1 MIKYKKGMI
10 ASLNLFFLLFVSR
23 TIIGFT
29 VSSEALKSR
38 YSMDLVYSTFF
49 ALLITFLI
57 SLPAVICAAKGKS
70 AGNSRGSRSGERSAA
85 GRRDKKDRREGRSS
99 RGGRR

>member
-10 ASLNLFFLLFVSR
+10 APLNLFFLLFVSR

-38 YSMDLVYSTFF
+38 YSTDLVYSTFF

-70 AGNSRGSRSGERSAA
+70 VMNHRFLRVLYGIYFIFSCS
-85 GRRDKKDRREGRSS
+85 
-99 RGGRR
+99 

>member
-1 MIKYKKGMI
+1 MI

-38 YSMDLVYSTFF
+38 YSMDLVYSTF
-49 ALLITFLI
+49 LRCL
-57 SLPAVICAAKGKS
+57 
-70 AGNSRGSRSGERSAA
+70 SRF
-85 GRRDKKDRREGRSS
+85 
-99 RGGRR
+99 